1 MMCRLPYDVPMSEL
15 VFSIVLLFAT
25 ALGITY
31 LAGKIY
37 RTGILMYGRKFSFAE
52 ILRWMQRK
60 E

>member
-1 MMCRLPYDVPMSEL
+1 MSEL